1 MTRARSASGPEV
13 QRLDFAASDERTGF
27 RLCRLEV
34 YNWGTFDRR
43 VWQVRADGHNTLLT
57 GEVGSGKS
65 TLVDALTTLLVPPQ
79 KLLYNRAAGAD
90 ARERTAR
97 SYVVGHYKAERGE
110 GTASVRPVALRD
122 PNHYSVLLA
131 QFENEGHAEVVTL
144 ATVFWLSSVEGQPE
158 RMYVVADRALSIAE
172 HFADFGTEI
181 SALRKRLRKLTKEVH
196 DGFPPYAAAFRR
208 RFGLANDQALEL
220 FHQTVSMKT
229 VGNLTDFVRQHM
241 LEPFPV
247 EERIAALVRHVDD
260 LVRAHDAVLR
270 AKAQIARLEPL
281 VADCDRLSELR
292 AEMDRVTRAREALSA
307 WFAQAKVGL
316 LEARRAKSEEELARL
331 ETRLEDLAERR
342 TRLEGQAEDL
352 VREIAA
358 NGGERLE
365 QLRREVEA
373 LGQERE
379 DRKRRA
385 VQYETLARDA
395 GLEPANDAERFLS
408 NQRSLAVARE
418 ETDAALATA
427 QNDRTELEVMFRRQR
442 DERDALAC
450 ELESLRRRRSNIP
463 SRQVELREQ
472 LRRALDLTEDAL
484 PFAGELVQV
493 RGDERTW
500 EGAAERLLRGFGTSL
515 LVSEEHYSAV
525 AEWVDRTHLGD
536 RLVYYRVRPLRS
548 LRTVDV
554 GPHSLV
560 RKLEVKPDAE
570 HYAWLEAELARR
582 FDYACCDDLSQF
594 RREQQAITPSGQV
607 KGANEKHE
615 KDDRFAIGDRSR
627 FVLGWSN
634 DAKIAVL
641 EEALQ
646 GLEQRIA
653 KLGSE
658 LASVGDRAATHK
670 ARLDA
675 LGKLALFERF
685 RDLDWRAS
693 VLAIE
698 ERKEERRRLEAA
710 SDRLRVLRVRL
721 EEVQGEQRKCA
732 EAERAAQGDQG
743 KEEGRLEATCAAMR
757 ASEEILASVAETE
770 RSEMFP
776 GLDAMRGEA
785 LAGRALTI
793 ESAEA
798 REREYR
804 EFLQA
809 RLDADEKRAKRLTE
823 RIVQAMQAY
832 RTDYPIDVRDT
843 DACVDAA
850 DEYRRMLMALVS
862 DDLPR
867 FERRFKEL
875 LNENTI
881 REIASFH
888 AQLQRE
894 RQETRE
900 RIEEINRSLKAI
912 DYSPGR
918 YIVLEAA
925 ASPDPEVRD
934 FQGDLRACIEGAFS
948 GSEDEAY
955 SETRFIQVKVIID
968 RFRGRE
974 GSAEVDR
981 RWTRKV
987 TDVRNWSVFSASE
1000 RWREDDREHEHYTD
1014 SGGKSGGQKEKLAY
1028 TVLAASL
1035 AYQFGLKAGERR
1047 SRSFRFVAI
1056 DEAFARGDDDSAT
1069 FALELFQRLNLQ
1081 LLVVTP
1087 LQKIHVIEPFV
1098 SSVAFV
1104 HNEEGKRSMIRN
1116 LTIEEY
1122 RAERAA
1128 RAG

>member
-1 MTRARSASGPEV
+1 MTSTRTASGPEV
-13 QRLDFAASDERTGF
+13 QRLDFAVSDERTGF
-27 RLCRLEV
+27 RLRRLEV
-34 YNWGTFDRR
+34 YNWGTFDGR
-43 VWQVRADGHNTLLT
+43 VWQVRADGRNALLT

-79 KLLYNRAAGAD
+79 KLSYNRAAGAD

-97 SYVVGHYKAERGE
+97 SYVFGHYKAERGE
-110 GTASVRPVALRD
+110 GAASVRPVALRD
-122 PNHYSVLLA
+122 ANQYAVLLA
-131 QFENEGHAEVVTL
+131 QFENEGYAEVVTL
-144 ATVFWLSSVEGQPE
+144 ATVFWLSSAEGQPE
-158 RMYVVADRALSIAE
+158 RMYVMADRALSIAE
-172 HFADFGTEI
+172 HFADFGTQI

-196 DGFPPYAAAFRR
+196 DAFPPYAAAFRR

-241 LEPFPV
+241 LQPFPV

-281 VADCDRLSELR
+281 VADCDQLSMLR
-292 AEMDRVTRAREALSA
+292 AEMDQVTRAREALSA
-307 WFAQAKVGL
+307 WFAQAKVGM
-316 LEARRAKSEEELARL
+316 LEERAARIEAELARL
-331 ETRLEDLAERR
+331 AARLDDLAERR
-342 TRLEGQAEDL
+342 RRLEGQAEDL

-365 QLRREVEA
+365 QLRREIET
-373 LGQERE
+373 LSQERD

-385 VQYETLARDA
+385 AQYETLARDA
-395 GLEPANDAERFLS
+395 ELEPPNDADRFLS

-418 ETDAALATA
+418 ETDTALARA
-427 QNDRTELEVMFRRQR
+427 QNDLTELEVAFRKQR
-442 DERDALAC
+442 DERDAVGA

-463 SRQVELREQ
+463 SRQVNLRTQ
-472 LRRALDLTEDAL
+472 LCRALDLPEDAL

-493 RGDERTW
+493 REDEGAW

-515 LVSEEHYSAV
+515 LVSEAHYTAV

-536 RLVYYRVRPLRS
+536 RLVYYRVRPVRS
-548 LRTVDV
+548 LRTANT
-554 GPHSLV
+554 GPDSLV
-560 RKLEVKPDAE
+560 CKLEVKPDAE
-570 HYAWLEAELARR
+570 HYAWLTAELARR
-582 FDYACCDDLSQF
+582 FDYACCKDLAQF
-594 RREQQAITPSGQV
+594 RREQQAVTRSGQV

-615 KDDRFAIGDRSR
+615 KDDRFAVGDRSR

-641 EEALQ
+641 EEERRV
-646 GLEQRIA
+646 LERRIA
-653 KLGSE
+653 KLGCE
-658 LASVGDRAATHK
+658 LTSAGDRADALK

-698 ERKEERRRLEAA
+698 EREEERRRLEAT
-710 SDRLRVLRVRL
+710 SDWLRVLRARL
-721 EEVQGEQRKCA
+721 EEVQGEHRKTA
-732 EAERAAQGDQG
+732 ESERTAQTARG
-743 KEEGRLEATCAAMR
+743 KEEGRLDGTRASLR
-757 ASEEILASVAETE
+757 ASEETLASVPEAERAQVLPT
-770 RSEMFP
+770 
-776 GLDAMRGEA
+776 LDAMRGEA
-785 LAGRALTI
+785 LADRALTI
-793 ESAEA
+793 ESADA

-809 RLDADEKRAKRLTE
+809 RLDAEEKRAKRLTE

-832 RTDYPIDVRDT
+832 RTDYPIDAREA
-843 DACVDAA
+843 DASVDAA
-850 DEYRRMLMALVS
+850 EEYRRMLTALVS

-900 RIEEINRSLKAI
+900 RIDEINRSLKTI

-918 YIVLEAA
+918 YIELEAA

-948 GSEDEAY
+948 GSEDAAY
-955 SETRFIQVKVIID
+955 SEARFIQVKAIID

-1000 RWREDDREHEHYTD
+1000 RWREDDREHEHYSD

-1035 AYQFGLKAGERR
+1035 AYQFGLKAGEHR

-1056 DEAFARGDDDSAT
+1056 DEAFARGDDDAAT
-1069 FALELFQRLNLQ
+1069 FALELFHRLNLQ

-1104 HNEEGKRSMIRN
+1104 HIEEGKRSMIRN